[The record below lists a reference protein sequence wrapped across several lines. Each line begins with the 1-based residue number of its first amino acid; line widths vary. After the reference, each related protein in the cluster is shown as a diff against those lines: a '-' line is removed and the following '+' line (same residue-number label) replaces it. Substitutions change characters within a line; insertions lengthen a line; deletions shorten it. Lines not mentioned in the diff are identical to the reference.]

1 MQEQER
7 LANEEVEKRLKA
19 TLTAKTKREAGAS
32 ASRVASPAVG
42 TPSTSETPEP
52 KANAEEAESTM
63 EVDSS
68 TVNASSGG
76 TARSYVVRGDF
87 QIVVPDPTSG
97 ISVDSAA
104 NEEAG

>member
-68 TVNASSGG
+68 TVNASSKENENVSFLCCHVCCVNNLSAIESLGS
-76 TARSYVVRGDF
+76 R
-87 QIVVPDPTSG
+87 
-97 ISVDSAA
+97 IS
-104 NEEAG
+104 EAV

>member
-68 TVNASSGG
+68 TVNASSKENENVGFLCCHVCCVNNLSAIESLG
-76 TARSYVVRGDF
+76 SR
-87 QIVVPDPTSG
+87 
-97 ISVDSAA
+97 IS
-104 NEEAG
+104 EAV